1 MTDIFWTNNPTILI
15 DKEHIMEIWPTS
27 SMHYVAKLNAI
38 TRLTIIL
45 TVLGYMAEKSSRIV
59 MVGVATIVLILIIHL
74 HYKKTGYKIMQ
85 DANEKGCSVEGF
97 QLNKSSIIG
106 TPKGLKEELD
116 KHFSPTTPANPMSN
130 VLLTDIEDNPDKKP
144 APPSFLPEV
153 YGDINDATKN
163 MVKNDHEDF
172 PDMDKR
178 LFGTLGENFDFDTSM
193 RQFSSTANTRIVNDQ
208 GAFAQFLYGNMP
220 SCKDGDVIQCSASDA
235 RTTPYR

>member
-45 TVLGYMAEKSSRIV
+45 TVLGYMTEKSSRTV
-59 MVGVATIVLILIIHL
+59 MVGIATIVLILIIHL

-85 DANEKGCSVEGF
+85 DDEKNNCSVEGF

-208 GAFAQFLYGNMP
+208 DAFAQFLYGNMP

>member
-1 MTDIFWTNNPTILI
+1 
-15 DKEHIMEIWPTS
+15 
-27 SMHYVAKLNAI
+27 
-38 TRLTIIL
+38 
-45 TVLGYMAEKSSRIV
+45 
-59 MVGVATIVLILIIHL
+59 
-74 HYKKTGYKIMQ
+74 MQ
-85 DANEKGCSVEGF
+85 DDNESNCKVEGF
-97 QLNKSSIIG
+97 QMNKSNIIG

-130 VLLTDIEDNPDKKP
+130 VLLTDIEDNPDKKS

-153 YGDINDATKN
+153 YGDINSATKN

-220 SCKDGDVIQCSASDA
+220 SCKDGDVIKCSANDA
-235 RTTPYR
+235 RITPYK